1 MIERYVE
8 ILKEKKRYRYY
19 GVTELAHHGSQSAF
33 DALLELKRQLDFGE
47 INLNHIGI
55 NPYIE
60 LLELTDRGMIK
71 ENYENFK
78 LYLNKIIS
86 SFPLYGFLYS
96 TYFLEEYNGFLC
108 QTNNDQKIELARLYI
123 KDGQAENA
131 QKLYK
136 KIVFDDQIR
145 DTKIL
150 EEAADFFELQGLYW
164 DARKTRDL
172 LNEVVQ

>member
-1 MIERYVE
+1 MTWNNSATP
-8 ILKEKKRYRYY
+8 KKAISDYLFSNAYSKY
-19 GVTELAHHGSQSAF
+19 T
-33 DALLELKRQLDFGE
+33 
-47 INLNHIGI
+47 INDHI
-55 NPYIE
+55 
-60 LLELTDRGMIK
+60 D
-71 ENYENFK
+71 
-78 LYLNKIIS
+78 
-86 SFPLYGFLYS
+86 
-96 TYFLEEYNGFLC
+96 FLEFILLKNPE
-108 QTNNDQKIELARLYI
+108 NNDQKIELARLYI